1 MSESLRKSLKP
12 SQFLILSLIVIM
24 LSTTTTVW
32 ITFFTAEPSDTSRL
46 VQAII
51 AVNAILLMVL
61 SALIFRRLRD
71 WKTGHKTYEV
81 GSRLQRRM
89 VWIFSL
95 VTIIPTIV
103 LGIFA
108 ALFFYFGIQSWF
120 DEKVGTAVEESVAV
134 AEAYLEE
141 HKENIRGDVLA
152 VAADLN
158 RSYPFLAMHPAGMS
172 QTLNTQ
178 GALRNLTEIVVFTP
192 SQVVARSELSFS
204 LSFERLPETVLQK
217 AAQGNVVVLADDND
231 KIRALVQLDPLNDL
245 FLMVGRTIDPRVLNH
260 MVIAQG
266 AVTDYR
272 ALQNN
277 IGDLQIQFSMIFVM
291 TVLLLLLS
299 AIWYGFYTA
308 MRMTVPITALI
319 RAAEKVRGGDFSAQV
334 DTPVKEDEIG
344 ILTQTFNRMT
354 RQVERQRGELITA
367 NRQLAERK
375 RFTEAVFAGVSA
387 GVVALDA
394 QGVISLNNRTAAELL
409 QDDATQSMKGMP
421 VTALLPECAA
431 LLDQVRAKP
440 QDLAEAQAS
449 LIRKKR
455 HLNLY
460 LRVTAELREDEI
472 EGFIVTFDDITEL
485 VSAQRL
491 AAWSDVA
498 RRVAHE
504 IKNPLTPITL
514 STERLRRKYSEN
526 LDPEERETFLRYV
539 DTILRHVS
547 DIGSI
552 VEEFVSF
559 ARMPQAERMVGDLRD
574 VVRAAHFSAQTAQET
589 ITHHLSLPDE
599 EVLFAYDDK
608 YFSQMLTN
616 LLKNAAEALIES
628 ERPDPQIWLALSQ
641 DKKRIALTIEDNG
654 PGLPED
660 LLDKLTEPYVTTRPK
675 GTGLGLAIV
684 RRQVEEHRGRLTLS
698 NRPDGGARIRLTF
711 PQS

>member
-1 MSESLRKSLKP
+1 
-12 SQFLILSLIVIM
+12 
-24 LSTTTTVW
+24 
-32 ITFFTAEPSDTSRL
+32 
-46 VQAII
+46 
-51 AVNAILLMVL
+51 
-61 SALIFRRLRD
+61 
-71 WKTGHKTYEV
+71 
-81 GSRLQRRM
+81 
-89 VWIFSL
+89 
-95 VTIIPTIV
+95 
-103 LGIFA
+103 
-108 ALFFYFGIQSWF
+108 
-120 DEKVGTAVEESVAV
+120 
-134 AEAYLEE
+134 
-141 HKENIRGDVLA
+141 
-152 VAADLN
+152 
-158 RSYPFLAMHPAGMS
+158 
-172 QTLNTQ
+172 
-178 GALRNLTEIVVFTP
+178 
-192 SQVVARSELSFS
+192 
-204 LSFERLPETVLQK
+204 
-217 AAQGNVVVLADDND
+217 
-231 KIRALVQLDPLNDL
+231 
-245 FLMVGRTIDPRVLNH
+245 
-260 MVIAQG
+260 
-266 AVTDYR
+266 
-272 ALQNN
+272 
-277 IGDLQIQFSMIFVM
+277 
-291 TVLLLLLS
+291 
-299 AIWYGFYTA
+299 
-308 MRMTVPITALI
+308 
-319 RAAEKVRGGDFSAQV
+319 
-334 DTPVKEDEIG
+334 
-344 ILTQTFNRMT
+344 
-354 RQVERQRGELITA
+354 
-367 NRQLAERK
+367 
-375 RFTEAVFAGVSA
+375 
-387 GVVALDA
+387 
-394 QGVISLNNRTAAELL
+394 
-409 QDDATQSMKGMP
+409 
-421 VTALLPECAA
+421 
-431 LLDQVRAKP
+431 KP